1 MRLTLHHD
9 AKGTKSFN
17 TKEIENI
24 FLIKLL
30 RTMKKKSLWSPDF
43 GKFTSHRGYGN
54 FLFRLR

>member
-30 RTMKKKSLWSPDF
+30 RTMKKRVYGALILGSLLLT
-43 GKFTSHRGYGN
+43 GGYGN